1 MLSRDFSSFDIM
13 LLHLLLETCFVL
25 PGLLSTIPEG
35 RNMSTIKDEE
45 ELYQSLKNI
54 SNNLN
59 DNKTAKV
66 NTILME
72 HLFS

>member
-1 MLSRDFSSFDIM
+1 MVLTFEHVKTI
-13 LLHLLLETCFVL
+13 LEANKT
-25 PGLLSTIPEG
+25 
-35 RNMSTIKDEE
+35 D
-45 ELYQSLKNI
+45 LYKEKFKYL
-54 SNNLN
+54 NNKN

>member
-1 MLSRDFSSFDIM
+1 MLNKIIM
-13 LLHLLLETCFVL
+13 TLEV
-25 PGLLSTIPEG
+25 PDG

-45 ELYQSLKNI
+45 ELYHSLKNI

-72 HLFS
+72 H